1 MTSAPYNPS
10 QTASDGP
17 AWSANPAENRKLKPD
32 SLSGGRE
39 AVQHPN
45 TATRRTAG
53 DHVGLL
59 PIADLPQRPR
69 ATSLPGVRIEVLNV
83 GRRSTDAESSRT
95 ADQGGACGAAGPAP
109 APGSALGRPAR
120 RKPATP
126 AGSQIKGGSFVT
138 RSGTARSRLPHSGI
152 VQLAATASMAAVRA
166 VAGDRLRRTMDAAA
180 TQMGWAPVRIG
191 RRPGDRPE
199 AQHEGGRSR
208 VGPGP
213 PRLWVLAHGAPSGR
227 RPGLSDGRAHACPQP
242 GRRIFTLNS
251 RAIRAVACSW
261 PPIMASGRMLTQLR
275 TTAVQRGHQCAK
287 LTCGAV

>member
-1 MTSAPYNPS
+1 MTIDRPRSSNTTTAFAFGDLANTVLNKSLGNVGPILDATMTSAPYNPS

-95 ADQGGACGAAGPAP
+95 ADQGVACGAAGPAP

-166 VAGDRLRRTMDAAA
+166 VAGDRLRRPWT
-180 TQMGWAPVRIG
+180 
-191 RRPGDRPE
+191 RRPLTWV
-199 AQHEGGRSR
+199 GR
-208 VGPGP
+208 
-213 PRLWVLAHGAPSGR
+213 L
-227 RPGLSDGRAHACPQP
+227 
-242 GRRIFTLNS
+242 
-251 RAIRAVACSW
+251 
-261 PPIMASGRMLTQLR
+261 
-275 TTAVQRGHQCAK
+275 
-287 LTCGAV
+287 